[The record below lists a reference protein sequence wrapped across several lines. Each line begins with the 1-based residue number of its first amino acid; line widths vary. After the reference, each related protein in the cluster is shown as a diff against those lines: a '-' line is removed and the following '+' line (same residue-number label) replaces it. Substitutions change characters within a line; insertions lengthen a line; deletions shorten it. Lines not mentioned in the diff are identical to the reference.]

1 MDAKLNVRFFFV
13 LLITVFIAASCSG
26 EQGPEVAIA
35 TVNVTKAKA
44 FEPSELFE
52 SLTYVPLETRSDAII
67 QEITKVLVGEDI
79 IVLFENFQL
88 KRTLFVFDKKGNLLV
103 KIRDPGQGPGRFTAA
118 SDVLIDWKTGTL
130 EILDKYQSKVV
141 FYDISG
147 ALQGDAFLPHNFE
160 EFVKL
165 GSDAY
170 VFSAGNA
177 VFDDTM
183 PDELFWVSNFDRVDR
198 SALPIP
204 EGVRN
209 MSFSQYAFASSKY
222 EDSYLFRRFFDNHI
236 YRVDSRGVAPVLKVD
251 FGNQWIDEEVIRKF
265 TMSQPGEKLRLLN
278 ELDVVY
284 NLKAAEE
291 FDRFFLLAYF
301 FDQRL
306 FLTLIEKTAFHT
318 LSYYQQY
325 QGNRVNSIDGGVL
338 PFFPIARRGKQLIF
352 VHQAYE
358 LVEHA
363 ADHPQEIEGAFKE
376 AVEGLK
382 PEDNPVLIFAQLKEE
397 QQLVEIIHRKKN
409 YSPTTQDL

>member
-1 MDAKLNVRFFFV
+1 VDARLNVRFFFV
-13 LLITVFIAASCSG
+13 PLVITVFIAASCSG

-35 TVNVTKAKA
+35 SVKVSQATPLET
-44 FEPSELFE
+44 SELFE

-79 IVLFENFQL
+79 LVLFENFQL
-88 KRTLFVFDKKGNLLV
+88 KRTFFVFDKKGRLLA
-103 KIRDPGQGPGRFTAA
+103 KISDPGQGPGRFTAA
-118 SDVLIDWKTGTL
+118 SDVLMDWKTGTL
-130 EILDKYQSKVV
+130 EILDKYQSKVI

-147 ALQGDAFLPHNFE
+147 TLQGDAFLPYNFE

-165 GSDAY
+165 DSDAY

-177 VFDDTM
+177 IFDDTM

-204 EGVRN
+204 EEVRN

-222 EDSYLFRRFFDNHI
+222 DDSYLFRRFFDSHI
-236 YRVDSRGVAPVLKVD
+236 YRVDSRGATPVLEVD
-251 FGNQWIDEEVIRKF
+251 FGDQWIDEEVVRKF
-265 TMSQPGEKLRLLN
+265 AMSRPGEKLRLLN
-278 ELDVVY
+278 ELEVVY
-284 NLKAAEE
+284 NLKVAEE

-306 FLTLIEKTAFHT
+306 FLTLVDKTTFHT

-325 QGNRVNSIDGGVL
+325 QSNRTNSIDGGVL
-338 PFFPIARRGKQLIF
+338 PFFPIARHGKQLVF

-363 ADHPQEIEGAFKE
+363 ADHPQKIEGAFKE
-376 AVEGLK
+376 VIEGLK

-397 QQLVEIIHRKKN
+397 QQLVETIHRKMNK
-409 YSPTTQDL
+409 